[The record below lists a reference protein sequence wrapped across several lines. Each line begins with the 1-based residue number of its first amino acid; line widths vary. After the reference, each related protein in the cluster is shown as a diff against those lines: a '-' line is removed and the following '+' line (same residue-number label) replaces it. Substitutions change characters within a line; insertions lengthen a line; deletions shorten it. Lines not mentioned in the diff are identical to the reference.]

1 MAVTRKQRRQA
12 RILELLKSSGYER
25 IEDLSQKL
33 SVSEQTIRRD
43 INLLDSEGRLRRT
56 HGGAAYAGPL
66 NSQDYL
72 MRRHESA
79 DVKQRIAFKVA
90 SLVEDGSSV
99 FIDAGTTCEA
109 VAGALNQRRDLKI
122 VTYSLAAAMLLK
134 DRRDFT
140 VAIPGGFVRQ
150 VDGSVIGEPPTSFIS
165 RFRFD
170 ISIFSVSSIEP
181 DGEMSDDD
189 HWEVSN
195 VECAMKRSRKTLLAV
210 DSSKYKKGGL
220 VSLGNITSMDIMV
233 SDSLPEDPLR
243 QLILD
248 NLEFHKA

>member
-1 MAVTRKQRRQA
+1 MAASGKQQRQD
-12 RILELLKSSGYER
+12 RLLEILKSSGYER

-43 INLLDSEGRLRRT
+43 INLLDVEGRLRRT
-56 HGGAAYAGPL
+56 HGGAAYVGAV
-66 NSQDYL
+66 NSEAYL
-72 MRRHESA
+72 QRRQEST
-79 DVKQRIAFKVA
+79 DVKQRIGYRVA
-90 SLVEDGSSV
+90 SLVEDGASV

-140 VAIPGGFVRQ
+140 VAIPGGFVRH
-150 VDGSVIGEPPTSFIS
+150 VDGSVYGEPTSDFIS

-170 ISIFSVSSIEP
+170 ISIFSVSGIEP
-181 DGEMSDDD
+181 SGEMSDDD

-195 VECAMKRSRKTLLAV
+195 VECAMNRSRKTLLAV
-210 DSSKYKKGGL
+210 DSSKYEKGGL
-220 VSLGNITSMDIMV
+220 VTLGNITSMDVLV
-233 SDSLPEDPLR
+233 SDALPEDPLR
-243 QLILD
+243 QIILD
-248 NLEFHKA
+248 NLEFHQA